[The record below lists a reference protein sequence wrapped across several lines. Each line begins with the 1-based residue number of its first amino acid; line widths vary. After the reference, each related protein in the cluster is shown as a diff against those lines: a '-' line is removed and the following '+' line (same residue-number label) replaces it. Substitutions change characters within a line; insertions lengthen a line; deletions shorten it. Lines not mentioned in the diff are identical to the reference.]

1 MYRSILSQAASFAI
15 TFIILTIHCLGADN
29 QQYTVTL
36 SGVTIDTHAN
46 RIATASG
53 SATINAGGVYTN
65 GGNTCIGSNCIQ
77 SSSIAIENCLQIPIA
92 LNDINNS
99 DISEFVDD
107 YGPPIVPALSID
119 LAGTN
124 GAFVAFYFKLPIG
137 TFGIGSYPPLAIPIS
152 RHLVHIH

>member
-1 MYRSILSQAASFAI
+1 MYRSILSQAASFAV

-53 SATINAGGVYTN
+53 SATINTGGIYTN
-65 GGNTCIGSNCIQ
+65 GGNTCIGSSCLQ
-77 SSSIAIENCLQIPIA
+77 SSSITIENCSQISIA

-99 DISEFVDD
+99 DVSEFVDD
-107 YGPPIVPALSID
+107 FGPPIVPALSID
-119 LAGTN
+119 LAGTQWC
-124 GAFVAFYFKLPIG
+124 FCRFLF
-137 TFGIGSYPPLAIPIS
+137 
-152 RHLVHIH
+152 